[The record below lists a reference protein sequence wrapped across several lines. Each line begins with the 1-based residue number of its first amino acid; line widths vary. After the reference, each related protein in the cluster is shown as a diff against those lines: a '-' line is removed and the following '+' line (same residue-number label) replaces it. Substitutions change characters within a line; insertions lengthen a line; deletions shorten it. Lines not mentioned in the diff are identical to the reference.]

1 MHSEYFET
9 RFWVSLED
17 ILRFEV
23 FGECDWVVL
32 SAFATTGQTWTLEQN
47 AAADFALEVRL
58 RGISPRVRV
67 IGYSPRTRHAEPS
80 WVVPMGLAQGRFLGQ
95 EYAQDAI
102 YWICGGELYV
112 VGCGGGVAHWVGSWR
127 DRLDG
132 LDTEA
137 MRERLESY
145 FPRGFQ
151 L

>member
-9 RFWVSLED
+9 RFWVSQED
-17 ILRFEV
+17 IVHFEV
-23 FGECDWVVL
+23 FEGCDWVVL
-32 SAFATTGQTWTLEQN
+32 SAFATTGQTWTSEQN
-47 AAADFALEVRL
+47 AAADLALAASL
-58 RGISPRVRV
+58 RGVSPRVRV
-67 IGYSPRTRHAEPS
+67 IGYSPRTKHAEPS
-80 WVVPMGLAQGRFLGQ
+80 WVVPMGLAQGRRLG
-95 EYAQDAI
+95 EAYAQDAI

-112 VGCGGGVAHWVGSWR
+112 VRCVGGVAHWVGNWR

-132 LDTEA
+132 LNAEA

>member
-1 MHSEYFET
+1 MHGEYFET
-9 RFWVSLED
+9 RFWVSLD
-17 ILRFEV
+17 DLMHFEV
-23 FGECDWVVL
+23 FEGCDWIVL
-32 SAFATTGQTWTLEQN
+32 SAFATTGQTWTLERN
-47 AAADFALEVRL
+47 AAADSALAASI
-58 RGISPRVRV
+58 RGVSPMVRV
-67 IGYSPRTRHAEPS
+67 IGYSPRTMHAEPS
-80 WVVPMGLAQGRFLGQ
+80 WVVPMGLVQGRRLGQ

-102 YWICGGELYV
+102 YWICGGDLYV

-145 FPRGFQ
+145 FPGGLQ